1 MAIGVSEIA
10 PQMAPARNAAAPRK
24 APAKRVAG
32 PYAGLARLS
41 APDLRTRYG
50 RILKGVRD
58 DLTAH
63 VGARPSATQKMLI
76 ERAAQLSLRVA
87 MMDDLAAAGKTLTDH
102 DSRTYLAW
110 SNTLTRTL
118 RQLGLKGAEARP
130 KSLADHIAS
139 RTA

>member
-1 MAIGVSEIA
+1 MTEIA
-10 PQMAPARNAAAPRK
+10 PPMAPDRSAASRRK
-24 APAKRVAG
+24 APAKRASG

-58 DLTAH
+58 DLTRH
-63 VGARPSATQKMLI
+63 VGDRPSATQKMLI

-87 MMDDLAAAGKTLTDH
+87 MMDDQAATGKALTDH

-118 RQLGLKGAEARP
+118 RQLGLNGAEVGPR
-130 KSLADHIAS
+130 SLREHYAAAP
-139 RTA
+139 T

>member
-1 MAIGVSEIA
+1 
-10 PQMAPARNAAAPRK
+10 MAPDRSTAPSHR
-24 APAKRVAG
+24 APAKRASG

-50 RILKGVRD
+50 RILKSVRD
-58 DLTAH
+58 ELTSH
-63 VGARPSATQKMLI
+63 VGSRPSATQKMLI

-87 MMDDLAAAGKTLTDH
+87 MMDDQAATGKVLTDH

-118 RQLGLKGAEARP
+118 AQLGLHGAKPSTP
-130 KSLADHIAS
+130 KLSDYMAGHGA
-139 RTA
+139 